1 MSGVWSTRQSEQDVS
16 RPGDPRLAY
25 ERDRARVIHSAAFR
39 RLQAKTQILGGQEGD
54 FHRTRLTHSME
65 VAQIGRGLV
74 LVLQHRHPERS
85 EELPTL
91 ELMETVGLAHDLG
104 HPPFG
109 HGGEVALNCVMSGI
123 GGFEGNGQT
132 LRLLTLLES
141 HTPQLGLNLTRRAL
155 LGVLKYPVSYQQVNR
170 LEEPPRPPLPR
181 QIRRTDWHPPKCY
194 LDTEAA
200 AVDWILAPLGPAD
213 RDRFQQSTP
222 AQRHTHGQACFKS
235 LDASLMELADDI
247 AYGIHDFED
256 GLALRLLHREHCEA
270 VWEAADPDWLA
281 THELDPEALTEQLLS
296 GGSRR
301 KQAVGALVNALVTS
315 VELVRDEAF
324 VEPLLA
330 WNVRLPDAAATL
342 LEAFKAIAFRHII
355 CLNTVQAATYRG
367 HQIIMALF
375 DALHSDPGN
384 LLPAGFRQDWEVATT
399 PAEQARVLCD
409 YISGMTDQYANR
421 TYERLFIPRQG
432 SVFDRT

>member
-1 MSGVWSTRQSEQDVS
+1 MTRL
-16 RPGDPRLAY
+16 GDPRLAY

-39 RLQAKTQILGGQEGD
+39 RLQAKTQILGVQEGD

-74 LVLQHRHPERS
+74 LVLQDRHPELRAV
-85 EELPTL
+85 LPSL
-91 ELMETVGLAHDLG
+91 ELIETVGLAHDLG

-109 HGGEVALNCVMSGI
+109 HGGEVALNCVMSGL

-132 LRLLTLLES
+132 LRLLTRLEA

-155 LGVLKYPVSYQQVNR
+155 LGILKYPVPYRQVNR

-181 QIRRTDWHPPKCY
+181 QIRRNDWHPPKCF
-194 LDTEAA
+194 LDTEVE
-200 AVDWILAPLGPAD
+200 AVNWVLAPLGPDD
-213 RDRFQQSTP
+213 RQRFQESTP
-222 AQRHTHGQACFKS
+222 AQEQTHGQARFKS

-256 GLALRLLHREHCEA
+256 GLALRFLHQEHCDA
-270 VWEAADPDWLA
+270 VWAAADPDWLKQ
-281 THELDPEALTEQLLS
+281 HQLNPEALTAQLLS
-296 GGSRR
+296 GGDGR

-315 VELVRDEAF
+315 AELFQDEAF
-324 VEPLLA
+324 AEPLLA
-330 WNVRLPDAAATL
+330 WNVRLPEAAAQL
-342 LEAFKAIAFRHII
+342 LEAFKAVAFRHII

-375 DALHSDPGN
+375 DALNSDPGH
-384 LLPAGFRQDWEVATT
+384 LLPAGFRQEWERAATS
-399 PAEQARVLCD
+399 AEQARVLCD

-421 TYERLFIPRQG
+421 TYERLFIPRHG